1 MALRAELYCYFC
13 GHGLGEVLVPT
24 SARRP
29 TVEQLRTA
37 YENVRGREAP
47 VWNDGDQ
54 PLCPRCGAQPRAA
67 AAARVTGHGVVVPS
81 RPRRRAASS
90 NARTTSEMRS
100 SNGTPISSAPFSIMS
115 RLTARAKALSFIF
128 FRTDLASTSRTAFEG

>member
-37 YENVRGREAP
+37 YDNVRGREAP

-54 PLCPRCGAQPRAA
+54 PLCPRCGGQLFLERFEHEVVRTNERRTLKRASYAQGSSADLHG
-67 AAARVTGHGVVVPS
+67 AAR
-81 RPRRRAASS
+81 R
-90 NARTTSEMRS
+90 
-100 SNGTPISSAPFSIMS
+100 F
-115 RLTARAKALSFIF
+115 
-128 FRTDLASTSRTAFEG
+128 

>member
-37 YENVRGREAP
+37 YDMVRGREAP

-54 PLCPRCGAQPRAA
+54 PLCPRCGGQLFLERFEHEVI
-67 AAARVTGHGVVVPS
+67 RTNE
-81 RPRRRAASS
+81 RRALKRAS
-90 NARTTSEMRS
+90 
-100 SNGTPISSAPFSIMS
+100 
-115 RLTARAKALSFIF
+115 
-128 FRTDLASTSRTAFEG
+128 

>member
-37 YENVRGREAP
+37 YDNVRGREAP

-54 PLCPRCGAQPRAA
+54 PLCPRCGGQLFLRRFEHEGVRANERRTPKRA
-67 AAARVTGHGVVVPS
+67 GGFRRGKPPPPASLVR
-81 RPRRRAASS
+81 RPGF
-90 NARTTSEMRS
+90 T
-100 SNGTPISSAPFSIMS
+100 
-115 RLTARAKALSFIF
+115 
-128 FRTDLASTSRTAFEG
+128 

>member
-1 MALRAELYCYFC
+1 MRINGYGNRHGLCAVLEQRIDPSRFSGWRNRVMALRAELYCYFC

-47 VWNDGDQ
+47 VWNEGDQ
-54 PLCPRCGAQPRAA
+54 PLCPRCGGQLFLERFEHEVIRGNERRTRSRAA
-67 AAARVTGHGVVVPS
+67 F
-81 RPRRRAASS
+81 RRRRSL
-90 NARTTSEMRS
+90 TSWESPR
-100 SNGTPISSAPFSIMS
+100 PA
-115 RLTARAKALSFIF
+115 
-128 FRTDLASTSRTAFEG
+128 